1 MSMSEITIEERKKR
15 VLYVNY
21 IIRTFAHGFK
31 RLIPEV
37 VEYLDEFGGLQFLL
51 DNYEYEHTQSEY
63 HTHMAL
69 LEVCRNNGGWL

>member
-1 MSMSEITIEERKKR
+1 MANKVMERRKDK
-15 VLYVNY
+15 VLYANF
-21 IIRTFAHGFK
+21 IIRTFAYGFK
-31 RLIPEV
+31 RPVPEM
-37 VEYLDEFGGLQFLL
+37 VEYLDEYGGLQFLL

>member
-1 MSMSEITIEERKKR
+1 MPDNNIIKERKKR
-15 VLYVNY
+15 VLYANF
-21 IIRTFAHGFK
+21 IIRTFAYGFK
-31 RLIPEV
+31 RPIPEV
-37 VEYLDEFGGLQFLL
+37 VEYLEKYGGLQFLI

>member
-1 MSMSEITIEERKKR
+1 MNDNTIEERKKR
-15 VLYVNY
+15 VLYANF
-21 IIRTFAHGFK
+21 IIRTFSYGFK
-31 RLIPEV
+31 RSVPEV
-37 VEYLDEFGGLQFLL
+37 VEYFDKYGGLQFLI

>member
-1 MSMSEITIEERKKR
+1 MSTDEIELRIKR
-15 VLYVNY
+15 VRYANF
-21 IIRTFAHGFK
+21 IIRTFAYGFK
-31 RLIPEV
+31 RPVPEV
-37 VEYLDEFGGLQFLL
+37 VEYLDKYGGLQFLI

>member
-1 MSMSEITIEERKKR
+1 MPVEIIEKRKKK
-15 VLYVNY
+15 VIYANF
-21 IIRTFAHGFK
+21 IIRTFASAFK
-31 RLIPEV
+31 RPVIEV
-37 VEYLDEFGGLQFLL
+37 VEYFDEFGGLDFLL